1 MGIFAKR
8 PLLAAYAVFLVA
20 SLGGIYLSGSQ
31 RMLAI
36 LLFGAGMLP
45 ALAGMICFAKL
56 RRGFFTLLL
65 CMLFGTCAMFC
76 SHLFFDRTLAPLE
89 AQTEAI
95 NITATIT
102 KADYI
107 ADYTSVYDAEVS
119 RFGDE
124 EKHFTAELNFDG
136 EVDLEVGDV
145 VTASANCAVFE
156 TNLYG
161 YNERSNRLAHGVL
174 IVCTVTEYSVTGKQA
189 LPFFARI
196 RSAIAARI
204 DRVFKADAAAM
215 LKALLIGDKDSL
227 ATSVKRDFR
236 RLGISHI
243 LAISG
248 THFSVLLGLFAS
260 LLRLFRL
267 NKKQIYVLLVP
278 AALLYMGISGF
289 SASVCRAG
297 IMALLTYLAF
307 LLGRTRD
314 AYTALFGAVCL
325 LIVVHPYAVLDI
337 GLWLSFTATF
347 SILVLNELLAKV
359 HLPAGR
365 GGRILSFLFGLFTRL
380 AITAAVFFGSLPITA
395 ICFGEASLAAPL
407 GNLLIVPLFELF
419 LYLAPFSVLLCGYAP
434 VVHLTEDACALI
446 CRAAARLADG
456 DDLVISLRQPLVLSI
471 AACGVALTLLLL
483 FLKLKHPVFIALPAL
498 LTLTALAVYIPMFNA
513 EFSATDRAVFLA
525 EGKND
530 GFVIASGGE
539 TLYIDVSTG
548 ASAPTRR
555 AEYIAEQLYDP
566 ELDGY
571 LPTHYHML
579 HISTFNKLV
588 SRTHIKRLYL
598 PPVVRESDYN
608 VRTALAATAERNGVE
623 VADVEYDLPIAF
635 ANCRIT
641 LTTPQMLKRSTHPV
655 ICLSVETDEDKVVYL
670 GSSFGDTALDA
681 DDMMRDAGL
690 VVLGQHAPVTKHVF
704 TLKNEA
710 VLLFANEEIADFA
723 DFPSEALALRKNGS
737 HTYCF
742 AK

>member
-8 PLLAAYAVFLVA
+8 PILTACAVFLAA
-20 SLGGIYLSGSQ
+20 SLCGIYLDGSR
-31 RMLAI
+31 RMLGI

-45 ALAGMICFAKL
+45 ALAGIICFAKL

-65 CMLFGTCAMFC
+65 CMFFGTCAMLC
-76 SHLFFDRTLAPLE
+76 AYMFFDRTLAPLE
-89 AQTEAI
+89 AQTEAVD
-95 NITATIT
+95 ITATIT
-102 KADYI
+102 KANYI

-124 EKHFTAELNFDG
+124 EKRFTAELSFDG
-136 EVDLEVGDV
+136 EVELEVGDV
-145 VTASANCAVFE
+145 VSATVNCSMFE
-156 TNLYG
+156 TDLYG

-174 IVCTVTEYSVTGKQA
+174 IACAVSEYSVTGKQP
-189 LPFFARI
+189 LPFFTRI
-196 RSAIAARI
+196 RTVLAARI
-204 DRVFKADAAAM
+204 DRVFKTDTAAM
-215 LKALLIGDKDSL
+215 LKALLIGDKDGL
-227 ATSVKRDFR
+227 AASVTRDFR

-248 THFSVLLGLFAS
+248 THFSVLLGLLAS
-260 LLRLFRL
+260 LLRLLRL
-267 NKKQIYVLLVP
+267 NKKQIYVLLIP
-278 AALLYMGISGF
+278 AAFLYMGISGF

-297 IMALLTYLAF
+297 IMALLTYFAF

-314 AYTALFGAVCL
+314 AYTALFAAVCL
-325 LIVVHPYAVLDI
+325 LIVVYPYAVLDI

-347 SILVLNELLAKV
+347 SILVLNELFAKI
-359 HLPAGR
+359 HLPVGR
-365 GGRILSFLFGLFTRL
+365 GGRILSFLFGQLSRPALTV
-380 AITAAVFFGSLPITA
+380 AVFFGSLPVTA
-395 ICFGEASLAAPL
+395 ICFGETSLAAPL

-434 VVHLTEDACALI
+434 VVQLTEDACLLI
-446 CRAAARLADG
+446 CRAAAWLADG
-456 DDLVISLRQPLVLSI
+456 DDLVISLRQPLVLPI
-471 AACGVALTLLLL
+471 AACGVTLTLLLL
-483 FLKLKHPVFIALPAL
+483 FLRLKHPVFIALPAL
-498 LTLTALAVYIPMFNA
+498 LTLAALAVYIPMFNA
-513 EFSATDRAVFLA
+513 SFAATDRAVFLA

-530 GFVIASGGE
+530 GFVVASDGE

-555 AEYIAEQLYDP
+555 AAYIAEQLYDP

-571 LPTHYHML
+571 MPTHYHML
-579 HISTFNKLV
+579 HISTFTKLV
-588 SRTHIKRLYL
+588 SRTRIKRLYL

-608 VRTALAATAERNGVE
+608 VRAALAATAKRNGVDVVE
-623 VADVEYDLPIAF
+623 VDYDTPIPF

-641 LTTPQMLKRSTHPV
+641 LTAPQMLKRSTHPV
-655 ICLSVETDEDKVVYL
+655 ICLSVATNEDKVLYL

-681 DDMMRDAGL
+681 ESMMQDAGL
-690 VVLGQHAPVTKHVF
+690 VVLGQHAPVTKHTF

-710 VLLFANEEIADFA
+710 VLLFANAEIADFA

-737 HTYCF
+737 YTYCF

>member
-8 PLLAAYAVFLVA
+8 PLLTACAVFLAA
-20 SLGGIYLSGSQ
+20 SLGGVCFSGNQ
-31 RMLAI
+31 RMLGI

-45 ALAGMICFAKL
+45 ALAGIICFAKL

-65 CMLFGTCAMFC
+65 CMLFGACAMLC
-76 SHLFFDRTLAPLE
+76 AHMFFDRTLAPLE
-89 AQTEAI
+89 AQTEAVD
-95 NITATIT
+95 ITATIT

-107 ADYTSVYDAEVS
+107 ADYTSVYDAEIS
-119 RFGDE
+119 RFGGE
-124 EKHFTAELNFDG
+124 KKHFAAELRFDG
-136 EVDLEVGDV
+136 EVALEVGDV
-145 VTASANCAVFE
+145 VSGVANCSMFD

-174 IVCTVTEYSVTGKQA
+174 IVCAVTAYSVTGKQP

-196 RSAIAARI
+196 RSAVAARI
-204 DRVFKADAAAM
+204 DRTFKTDTAAM

-227 ATSVKRDFR
+227 AASVKRDFR

-248 THFSVLLGLFAS
+248 THFSVLLGLLVS

-267 NKKQIYVLLVP
+267 NKKQIYVLLIP
-278 AALLYMGISGF
+278 AAFLYMGISGF

-314 AYTALFGAVCL
+314 AYTALFISVCL
-325 LIVVHPYAVLDI
+325 LIVIHPYAVLDI

-359 HLPAGR
+359 RMPAGR
-365 GGRILSFLFGLFTRL
+365 GGRLLSFLFGQASRL
-380 AITAAVFFGSLPITA
+380 MLTVAVFFGSLPITA
-395 ICFGEASLAAPL
+395 ICFGETSLVAPL

-434 VVHLTEDACALI
+434 VVHLTENVCEVI
-446 CRAAARLADG
+446 CGAAARLADG
-456 DDLVISLRQPLVLSI
+456 DNLIISLRQPLVLPI
-471 AACGVALTLLLL
+471 AVCGVSLTLLLL
-483 FLKLKHPVFIALPAL
+483 FLKLKHPAFTALPAL
-498 LTLTALAVYIPMFNA
+498 LTLMALAVYIPMFNA
-513 EFSATDRAVFLA
+513 SFASADRTVFMA

-530 GFVIASGGE
+530 GFVVASGGE

-598 PPVVRESDYN
+598 PPAVRESDYN
-608 VRTALAATAERNGVE
+608 VRAALAATAERNGVE
-623 VADVEYDLPIAF
+623 VVEVDYDMPIAF

-655 ICLSVETDEDKVVYL
+655 ICLSVAADEDKVLYL

-681 DDMMRDAGL
+681 ESTMRDAGL
-690 VVLGQHAPVTKHVF
+690 VILGQHAPITKHAF
-704 TLKNEA
+704 TLRTEA
-710 VLLFANEEIADFA
+710 ALLFANAELADFA

-737 HTYCF
+737 YTYCF